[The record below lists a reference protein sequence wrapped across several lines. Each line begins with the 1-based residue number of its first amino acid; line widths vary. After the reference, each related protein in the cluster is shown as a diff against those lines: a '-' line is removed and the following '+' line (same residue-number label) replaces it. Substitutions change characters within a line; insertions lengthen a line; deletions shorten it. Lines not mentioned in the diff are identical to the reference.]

1 MILKEEVIH
10 IGSIRRPH
18 GKQGEVTCQTVNTL
32 WDDAEA
38 RFIILERDNI
48 LVPYRVEEWREK
60 NADALIFRLAGID
73 SEPQAA
79 SLTGSEAY
87 MLRSDVNGEAEQML
101 TWQDLV
107 GYEVRDQEMGVL
119 GSIAHIDES
128 TMNTLATLTDERLI
142 PLHEDFILG
151 LDPEYQEIIMQIP
164 SGLLS

>member
-1 MILKEEVIH
+1 M
-10 IGSIRRPH
+10 
-18 GKQGEVTCQTVNTL
+18 TCQTVNTL

-87 MLRSDVNGEAEQML
+87 MLRSDVNSEAEQML

-107 GYEVRDQEMGVL
+107 GYEVQDQEMGVL

-142 PLHEDFILG
+142 PLHEDFII
-151 LDPEYQEIIMQIP
+151 EIDETNKIIHINLP
-164 SGLLS
+164 FAL